1 MLRRYGPDT
10 AAASSLVGVV
20 LIAWGLHKL
29 NYPWLRPVEWFAPLG
44 FLLADFLAML
54 AAAGVLLVTEGRLR
68 SIADQAEQRH
78 VQSREHLATPN
89 QLLTVSLGGK
99 SLRGKLTEATALVLA
114 ATWQVVTP
122 RCCLRP
128 GAAGALNNRKQ
139 ANQTRA

>member
-54 AAAGVLLVTEGRLR
+54 AAAGLLLVTAGRLR

-78 VQSREHLATPN
+78 VQSREHLATLH
-89 QLLTVSLGGK
+89 QLLQVSLGGQ
-99 SLRGKLTEATALVLA
+99 SLSGQLTDARSEERRVGQGCVSTCRFR
-114 ATWQVVTP
+114 WSP
-122 RCCLRP
+122 Y
-128 GAAGALNNRKQ
+128 N
-139 ANQTRA
+139 